1 MKKYLFSL
9 LMSAMLISSVGCS
22 NWNRMTPAS
31 MDNATIEAE
40 VRKNFTADGITGL
53 GVEVHDGVVTLTGH
67 LANAS
72 DRQKAIDGTRQV
84 PGVKSV
90 VNRIDV
96 P

>member
-53 GVEVHDGVVTLTGH
+53 SVQVQDGVVTLTGH
-67 LANAS
+67 LPTTA
-72 DRQKAIDGTRQV
+72 DRQKALDAARKV
-84 PGVKSV
+84 PGVTSV
-90 VNRIDV
+90 VNRIEV